1 MENII
6 KYDWNGAKKG
16 ASVCVTRIPYYYA
29 NRTRFICDFYN
40 ERNGISARVQAIT
53 VN

>member
-16 ASVCVTRIPYYYA
+16 ASVCVTRIAYYYV
-29 NRTRFICDFYN
+29 NRKIYL
-40 ERNGISARVQAIT
+40 
-53 VN
+53 